1 MADPLTILR
10 STHPGLRWRSGCPA
24 CEGTDAIGTII
35 LGYIDGAP
43 LPEYGATVEVGGRRS
58 TERGAAPIGVVAAE
72 LVDLRRA
79 IGWPVEVSRD

>member
-35 LGYIDGAP
+35 LGYTDEDP
-43 LPEYGATVEVGGRRS
+43 PEYSFLVAVDGRRY